1 MATSK
6 TPALLFIFITLL
18 IDVIG
23 FGLIAPVLPSL
34 LEQLTGKDLSNVSQL
49 GGLLMFTYAGMQF
62 LFSPII
68 GALSDAYGRRP
79 IILAALFAFGIDFI
93 IQGLAPSISWF
104 FLGRIIAGI
113 TGATFSSGTAYIADI
128 SPPEKKAQNFG
139 LIGAAFGLG
148 FIIGPLLG
156 GIISFYWGVRAP
168 FFVAA
173 SLALTNW
180 IYGYFILPE
189 SLAPEN
195 RRPFNWKR
203 ANPIGSLLH
212 LRKYPVVSGLVGS
225 LVTLYI
231 ASHANHSTW
240 SYITMNK
247 FQWDARMIG
256 FSLAFVGLLT
266 GIVQGGL
273 TRVLIPKMGTNRAVY
288 VGISSYALG
297 FLLFAF
303 ATKGWMMFAFMIPVS
318 LGGLAMPA
326 LQGMISNQVP
336 ANEQGEMQGALTSL
350 VSVTSIIGPLLM
362 TNLFAWFTGPST
374 PIQFP
379 GAPFLMA
386 AILTLISLGLVFQ
399 MLRRDK

>member
-34 LEQLTGKDLSNVSQL
+34 LEQLTGKDLSKVSQL

-104 FLGRIIAGI
+104 FLGRVIAGI

-156 GIISFYWGVRAP
+156 GIVSFYWGVRAP

-374 PIQFP
+374 PVQFP

-386 AILTLISLGLVFQ
+386 AILTLISLSLVFQ
-399 MLRRDK
+399 MLQRNK

>member
-34 LEQLTGKDLSNVSQL
+34 LEQLTGKDLSKVSQL

-156 GIISFYWGVRAP
+156 GIVSFYWGVRAP

-374 PIQFP
+374 PVQFP

-386 AILTLISLGLVFQ
+386 AILTLISLSLVFQ
-399 MLRRDK
+399 MLQRNK